1 MESLITAI
9 VFVLLLVVLIAAF
22 FANFIGIFYDLINH
36 FFREDINRYL
46 LIKPL
51 RKKHKK
57 ILEDYFAYYRE
68 LPRREK
74 RLFEKRVRKFMDL
87 KEFIPRGGLSD
98 VSDIMKTL
106 ISATAIQLTFGLP
119 GVYFRHFKK
128 ILIYPDDY
136 YSRIYKRYHR
146 GEVNPGLGVII
157 LSWKYFLEGYI
168 QKKNGLNLGLHE
180 MAHALHLENRIFNQE
195 YRFLDEEALS
205 RFNILMEEELNNTG
219 ENGFFRKYAQFNAYE
234 FFAVAVEQFFERPE
248 EFYNYNPEMYNL
260 MTRMLN
266 QNPLKKVNFVT

>member
-9 VFVLLLVVLIAAF
+9 VFILLLVVLIAAF
-22 FANFIGIFYDLINH
+22 FANFIGIFYDLINY
-36 FFREDINRYL
+36 FFRKDINKYL

-51 RKKHKK
+51 REKNKK
-57 ILEDYFAYYRE
+57 ILSDYFTYYRE
-68 LPRREK
+68 LPSGEK
-74 RLFEKRVRKFMDL
+74 KLFEKRVRKFMDL
-87 KEFIPRGGLSD
+87 KEFVPRGGLSE
-98 VSDIMKTL
+98 VTDIMKTL

-119 GVYFRHFKK
+119 GVYFTHFKR

-157 LSWKYFLEGYI
+157 LSWKYYLEGYVE
-168 QKKNGLNLGLHE
+168 KKDGINLGLHE

-205 RFNILMEEELNNTG
+205 LFYKLMREEMNKPG
-219 ENGFFRKYAQFNAYE
+219 EKGFFREYAHFDEYE

-248 EFYNYNPEMYNL
+248 EFYRYNPDMYTL
-260 MTRMLN
+260 VSRMLN
-266 QNPLKKVNFVT
+266 QDPLKKF